1 MLHCETLKLKIKKKT
16 RIFDLQTHVI
26 QKKSLKQRKY
36 KTEKPKRIKLMFW
49 TFLKNKKLV

>member
-36 KTEKPKRIKLMFW
+36 KTEKPKRIKLMF
-49 TFLKNKKLV
+49 